1 MTIRAA
7 KERLSDAKYAL
18 RCAEKQQ
25 VIERRREVYKA
36 MRMLLIEE
44 MQTQKPVD
52 KYKITLETQCG

>member
-7 KERLSDAKYAL
+7 KERLSDAKNAL

-25 VIERRREVYKA
+25 AIERRREVYKA

-44 MQTQKPVD
+44 MESLK
-52 KYKITLETQCG
+52 